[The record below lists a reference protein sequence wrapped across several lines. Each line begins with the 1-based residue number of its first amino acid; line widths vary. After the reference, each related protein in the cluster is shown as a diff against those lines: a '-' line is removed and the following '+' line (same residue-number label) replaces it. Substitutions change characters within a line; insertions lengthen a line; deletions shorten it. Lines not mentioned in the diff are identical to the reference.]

1 MKQDIPEQKQIYADY
16 YTINKSANK
25 GYHKRCTIEFHSS
38 YDIKQKTSSRSE
50 KKPAS
55 HKQMLV
61 LSRNGNINLILFIK
75 IFLRLSDND
84 WRQG

>member
-1 MKQDIPEQKQIYADY
+1 MNQDIPEQKQIYADY

-25 GYHKRCTIEFHSS
+25 GYHKRCTIGLHSF
-38 YDIKQKTSSRSE
+38 YDIKQKTSPRSE

-55 HKQMLV
+55 HKQMLAFP
-61 LSRNGNINLILFIK
+61 LNGKINLTLFIK
-75 IFLRLSDND
+75 IFLSLSNNN

>member
-1 MKQDIPEQKQIYADY
+1 MKQNISDQKQIYADY

-25 GYHKRCTIEFHSS
+25 GYHKRCTIKFHSS
-38 YDIKQKTSSRSE
+38 YDIKQKTSPRSE

-61 LSRNGNINLILFIK
+61 LSINGNINLILNENQ
-75 IFLRLSDND
+75 RAN
-84 WRQG
+84 